1 MKANLLLPALLLF
14 ATGLPAQTPAPAP
27 TNRPAFNRPNRTVP
41 GFPGAAPA
49 ANPAAPRTVPPA
61 AVLPGIAPE
70 LGAVTVRPPASAST
84 VPDADK
90 IEPAMS
96 INWPSASVELVL
108 EIYSEYVGRIL
119 LRPTSL
125 NVTSSIV
132 LKQTIPLT
140 RLEVVQMIESAL
152 YLNKVVV
159 VNVGDK
165 FVTAMSTADAAK
177 IPGAINTDGVHALPE
192 LGSIVTR
199 VVQLKYIK
207 PADMAQV
214 LQAFISGEAPNPV
227 MPLNDS
233 GMLLLRDNVA
243 NVKRML
249 EMIEKVDV
257 VAESEILSEVIPIKF
272 AKAEEI
278 ASALSSVGG
287 GTAGTLGTRSSS
299 TGRTTGAGRT
309 GAGLG
314 NTGFNSGGNLS
325 TVPGAQATPTPSSNQ
340 SLGDRVRSLISKAA
354 GGDFNILGETKII
367 ADIRSNSL
375 LVFAAK
381 RDMDMIK
388 DIISKLDVVLAQVL
402 IETIIMDVS
411 LDNSLALGV
420 SAAQKARDITS
431 RSVTGA
437 GGMNLKQFSEV
448 GSVNNSGTNVLT
460 DLVGNGLR
468 YFGVID
474 DNVYIQLEAA
484 ASDNKINVIQKPR
497 IQTSHATPASI
508 FIGNT
513 VPYVTSTYYGGGY
526 AGGPSSQ
533 YQQLKVGIGLDVTP
547 FINSDGLVVM
557 QIQETIDEISGST
570 DITGVGAVP
579 NTSSRQLSAEVAVN
593 DRESIML
600 GGFIRNSDNKTKS
613 GVPLLK
619 DIPLLGALFRS
630 SSNSKERKEL
640 VVLMRPTVLKTP
652 SLAALQVEVEKKRL
666 PGVVAAEKQ
675 LDKTERTLSQQE
687 KEAEKAEQE
696 KEARKAK
703 TKKSREPEP
712 DFSKPAPFTPEEEL
726 LLDSPPVHPID

>member
-1 MKANLLLPALLLF
+1 MKVKILLPVLVWLF
-14 ATGLPAQTPAPAP
+14 SLGGMAQTPPAQPASPARP
-27 TNRPAFNRPNRTVP
+27 TLN
-41 GFPGAAPA
+41 
-49 ANPAAPRTVPPA
+49 
-61 AVLPGIAPE
+61 
-70 LGAVTVRPPASAST
+70 RPPARALPAFPT
-84 VPDADK
+84 ATNAAAPIVTAPPGAPDLGAMTLRP
-90 IEPAMS
+90 PATAGSIANPDEIMEARS
-96 INWPSASVELVL
+96 INWTAASLENVL
-108 EIYSEYVGRIL
+108 EIYAEFVGRNVL
-119 LRPTSL
+119 QPASL
-125 NVTSSIV
+125 PKAEIV
-132 LKQTIPLT
+132 LKQTTPLT
-140 RLEVVQMIESAL
+140 KLEVVQMIEAAL
-152 YLNKVVV
+152 YLNQISL

-165 FVTAMSTADAAK
+165 FVTVIPTTEAVK
-177 IPGAINTDGVHALPE
+177 IPGIINTNDISQMPD
-192 LGSIVTR
+192 LGSVVTH
-199 VVQLKYIK
+199 VVQLKYNK
-207 PADMAQV
+207 PSEMVQL
-214 LQAFISGEAPNPV
+214 LQPFASGSVATPIT
-227 MPLNDS
+227 PLEGS
-233 GMLLLRDNVA
+233 SILVLRDNVA

-278 ASALSSVGG
+278 ASALSTVGG
-287 GTAGTLGTRSSS
+287 GTAGSIGTRSSS
-299 TGRTTGAGRT
+299 GSTAGRSAGMNRGGMGNTGLNNPMMNQLGTTGA
-309 GAGLG
+309 
-314 NTGFNSGGNLS
+314 
-325 TVPGAQATPTPSSNQ
+325 AQNPTPSANTSF
-340 SLGDRVRSLISKAA
+340 GDRVRSLINRAA
-354 GGDFNILGETKII
+354 GSGEFTILGETKII

-388 DIISKLDVVLAQVL
+388 DIIGKLDVVLAQVL

-420 SAAQKARDITS
+420 SAAQKPRQFTGS
-431 RSVTGA
+431 FSGA
-437 GGMNLKQFSEV
+437 GGMNMKQFTEV
-448 GSVNNSGTNVLT
+448 GATGGSGTNAFS
-460 DLVGNGLR
+460 DLIGNGLR

-474 DNVYIQLEAA
+474 NNVYVQLEAA

-526 AGGPSSQ
+526 AGGPSSS

-652 SLAALQVEVEKKRL
+652 SVAALQVEVEKKRL
-666 PGVVAAEKQ
+666 PGVVAAEKE
-675 LDKTERTLSQQE
+675 LSRTERALAEQE
-687 KEAEKAEQE
+687 AEAEKSGHKKKAAPV
-696 KEARKAK
+696 KAKSDRKA
-703 TKKSREPEP
+703 P
-712 DFSKPAPFTPEEEL
+712 DDFTQPQPFTSEDEIL
-726 LLDSPPVHPID
+726 LSEPPGPASR